1 MDAKKTVSYRG
12 IIRNSLHEPS
22 NNPGETY
29 NYDEFFPSDKIDI
42 ESLETDII
50 ALPISVKQLYSCL
63 KPNKEEN

>member
-1 MDAKKTVSYRG
+1 MEAKKAVSYGG
-12 IIRNSLHEPS
+12 IIRNSLHES
-22 NNPGETY
+22 ACRPGEKF

-50 ALPISVKQLYSCL
+50 VLPISVKELYSCL